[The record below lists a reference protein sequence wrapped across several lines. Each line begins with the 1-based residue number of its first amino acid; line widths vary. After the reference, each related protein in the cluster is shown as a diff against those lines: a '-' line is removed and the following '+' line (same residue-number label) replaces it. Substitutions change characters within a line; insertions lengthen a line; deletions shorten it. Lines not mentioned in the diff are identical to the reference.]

1 MDIFLFVILGVGVG
15 LLGTLIGAGGGF
27 ILLPVLTLLYPEWPA
42 ERVSAVSLFVVL
54 CNALSGTIG
63 YSRMKRID
71 YRSGLIFAA
80 AALPGALVGA
90 AATHFASRSVF
101 NTILGV
107 CLLLISGFLL
117 VRNYLKPVD
126 GTDAGPAAQRQTTR
140 QRTVGVSISLA
151 VGVISSFLGI
161 GGGIIHV
168 PALIYVLGFPVHVAI
183 ATSHF
188 VLAITAAAGTGV
200 KLFGGE
206 FGDALPIA
214 MAIGVGAVVGAQ
226 AGAYLSRKIHS
237 MVIVNI
243 MAAAML
249 AVAVRILW
257 IGLRGS

>member
-1 MDIFLFVILGVGVG
+1 MDIILFVILGIGVG

-27 ILLPVLTLLYPEWPA
+27 ILLPVLTLLYPNRPA
-42 ERVSAVSLFVVL
+42 EQVSAVSLFVVM

-80 AALPGALVGA
+80 AALPGALAGA
-90 AATHFASRSVF
+90 VVTQFASRPVF
-101 NTILGV
+101 NSILGV
-107 CLLLISGFLL
+107 FLLLISGFLL
-117 VRNYLKPVD
+117 VRNRLKPVD
-126 GTDAGPAAQRQTTR
+126 GTYDGPSAQKQTTR
-140 QRTVGVSISLA
+140 QRVAGIPISLV

-188 VLAITAAAGTGV
+188 VLAITATAGTGA
-200 KLFGGE
+200 KLFDGQFGE
-206 FGDALPIA
+206 ALPIA
-214 MAIGVGAVVGAQ
+214 MAIGVGAVIGAQ
-226 AGAYLSRKIHS
+226 IGAYLSKRIHS
-237 MVIVNI
+237 MVVVNV
-243 MAAAML
+243 MALAMM

-257 IGLRGS
+257 MEIWGS

>member
-42 ERVSAVSLFVVL
+42 EQVSAVSLFVVM

-63 YSRMKRID
+63 YSRMARID
-71 YRSGLIFAA
+71 YKSGLIFAA
-80 AALPGALVGA
+80 AALPGALGGA
-90 AATHFASRSVF
+90 MLTDLASRSVF

-107 CLLLISGFLL
+107 FLLLISGFLL
-117 VRNYLKPVD
+117 VRNRLKPVD
-126 GTDAGPAAQRQTTR
+126 GTYDGPSAQEQTTR
-140 QRTVGVSISLA
+140 QRVVGISISLV
-151 VGVISSFLGI
+151 VGVVSSFLGI

-168 PALIYVLGFPVHVAI
+168 PALIYILGFPVHIAI

-188 VLAITAAAGTGV
+188 VLAITATAGTAT
-200 KLFGGE
+200 KLVDGQ

-214 MAIGVGAVVGAQ
+214 IAIGAGAVIGAQ
-226 AGAYLSRKIHS
+226 IGAYLSRQIHS
-237 MVIVNI
+237 MVVVNV
-243 MAAAML
+243 MAIAMM

-257 IGLRGS
+257 MGMRGS